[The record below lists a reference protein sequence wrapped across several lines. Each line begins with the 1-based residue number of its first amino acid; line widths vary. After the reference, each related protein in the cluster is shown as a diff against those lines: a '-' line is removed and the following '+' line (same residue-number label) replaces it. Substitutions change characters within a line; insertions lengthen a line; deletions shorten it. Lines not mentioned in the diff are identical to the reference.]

1 MRFALFILLI
11 PFFADCQTV
20 HIEKGRIAYKENVKV
35 NGIAK
40 AELYERARQS
50 LLKNVKHAKEIVSEK
65 DSKDEMI
72 MSGEMRLSSTHGI
85 IKTLEY
91 VIKISVKDEGY
102 KYEIDSVYIK
112 SAEKGGKTIIMPS
125 EELVKGMDMTGNPA
139 IDAEKQ
145 LNEIDMRIQQLL
157 DFIYRDVK
165 RR

>member
-1 MRFALFILLI
+1 MRFALFLLLI
-11 PFFADCQTV
+11 PFFAECQTV
-20 HIEKGRIAYKENVKV
+20 HIEKGRIAYKGSVKV
-35 NGIAK
+35 HGITK
-40 AELYERARQS
+40 SELQERAKQA
-50 LLKNVKHAKEIVSEK
+50 LLKNVKHAKEIDSDK
-65 DSKDEMI
+65 NSKDEII
-72 MSGEMRLSSTHGI
+72 MAGEMGLYSTHGI
-85 IKTLEY
+85 IKSLEY
-91 VIKISVKDEGY
+91 IIKVSIKDEGY

-112 SAEKGGKTIIMPS
+112 TSERGGKTIIIPS